1 MEPLLASAT
10 VCSVCGEPLSAKSGC
25 VACLLRA
32 GLDEGAQEDAPAPSS
47 LVFGDFE
54 IARREDGSF
63 WELGCGAMGVTYRA
77 LDKVLH
83 RSVALKV
90 IETPAAVG
98 DSRAVRERFLRE
110 ARAAAALK
118 HPNVAGIFQFGAS
131 PEIDRCYY
139 AMELVEGETLETL
152 VRRDGPLKVGLA
164 LEIAIQVTRA
174 LIGAAAQGLIHR
186 DLKPGNIMI
195 TRSDSAMGEM
205 EVKVIDFGLA
215 KATNR
220 VAETDLT
227 HGGFV
232 GTPSFASPEQFGS
245 APADARS
252 DIYSLGVTLWYALTG
267 QVPYPG
273 KTIEEIRDRQQRT
286 DLPIEQLTERKIPS
300 PLIEILRHTLAL
312 DPTQRPASARESLA
326 ELESCRTKLGLAKAV
341 TSRRPR
347 WKLSGMIVT
356 LAIVA
361 AISVALLLWHQQT
374 HVAAN
379 AATPLEKSIAV
390 LPLENLS
397 ADKENAFFADGI
409 QDDILTSLAKISDLK
424 VISRTSVS
432 QYRGVGAMRNLR
444 DVARELGVENILEGS
459 VRREG
464 NRVLVN
470 VQLIDARNDRHLWAE
485 RYDRTL
491 ADSIGLQGEVASE
504 IAAALRAKLA
514 PEEKARLE
522 AKPTGNPEAYALY
535 LKARGREGAV
545 NHSREDA
552 LAAEQLYAEAI
563 ALDPKFALAR
573 ARLSIVQSELGYD
586 ASGDRRVRAR
596 AAADEALR
604 LAPSLGE
611 AHTALGLCM
620 YWGDKDYPAALKE
633 FSVAAATSP
642 NEPDILNYIAGIQ
655 RRQGRWRESLATFQR
670 AQDLDPRNRQIIIW
684 AALNHLLVRDWPGA
698 TACYN
703 RALDV
708 APDSAHAKVGLAYL
722 EVFQNSNPAAGI
734 KILQNIPAG
743 IDPDGVVTAARWDL
757 AMMARDYASAE
768 KILNDFPQENF
779 PNAGG
784 LPKTFYQGRLAL
796 ARADIVAAQR
806 YFAATTPCIEKWVR
820 DDPNDPNGHAQL
832 GLLYACLHRKED
844 AIREGRRAL
853 EMEPESQNAFHGAGR
868 AANLALVCALVGEQ
882 DQAITLIEHLLSTPG
897 SVDLPDFPQS
907 ITLAELR
914 LRWEWDSLRSNPRFQ
929 KILAR
934 PEPKTV
940 LPPIPQAAPV
950 APEKS
955 IAVLPFENLSNDE
968 ANASFAAGVQDELLS
983 DLARIADLK
992 VISRSSVMRYKNS
1005 TERNLRDIGQALGV
1019 SHIVEGSVQRVGNR
1033 VRVNAQLVDTRTDAH
1048 LWAQTYD
1055 GELVDIFGIQSEI
1068 AQRIADQLRAK
1079 ISPTERAAILE
1090 QPTTDLT
1097 AYALYT
1103 EAKAASAWA
1112 DWKKERVKPRMLELL
1127 HEAIRRDPNFVL
1139 AYCFLAEVYSHEHG
1153 TAQRTGYES
1162 GAVDE
1167 LWKQAIDNAMR
1178 LRPDMGE
1185 PHLALARYHLFLN
1198 HFDAARDELAIARRL
1213 LPNNSDAIYIAA
1225 RIDRRQNRWEE
1236 SLAGVRKAHELDPR
1250 NPDIFTWTCEM
1261 YRLMRR
1267 YSEGEEFVSEGMAR
1281 MPEITSWLNVQLAE
1295 LKLREGDPRAAQE
1308 IVARGP
1314 QATNDGEMRFKTALY
1329 LRDYDTAAKVIATAP
1344 AEEAEEDFHGKPPR
1358 SLADGQLARARGDN
1372 AAAHAAFLGAREDW
1386 ENPIAHRR
1394 RDEWY
1399 FTEVAL
1405 LDAGLGRKQEA
1416 IREAQHAVELVPIAG
1431 DALFGPSMI
1440 LNLAWVYAWTGER
1453 DLAIEKLEMLSKI
1466 PGDVSYGDL
1475 RFNPC
1480 WDSLRGD
1487 PRFEKIV
1494 AKLAP
1499 SP

>member
-1 MEPLLASAT
+1 MEILAAPLAICSTCHEPLNGK
-10 VCSVCGEPLSAKSGC
+10 GECLP
-25 VACLLRA
+25 CLLRG
-32 GLDEGAQEDAPAPSS
+32 GLDELAPANGSPEAA
-47 LVFGDFE
+47 VFGDFE
-54 IARREDGSF
+54 IARREDGSL
-63 WELGCGAMGVTYRA
+63 WELGCGAMGITYRA
-77 LDKVLH
+77 VDKVLH

-90 IETPAAVG
+90 VEAPAVAG
-98 DSRAVRERFLRE
+98 KSRAVRERFLRE

-139 AMELVEGETLETL
+139 AMELVEGETLEAL
-152 VRRDGPLKVGLA
+152 VRRDGPLKVELA

-174 LIGAAAQGLIHR
+174 LTGAAAQGLIHR
-186 DLKPGNIMI
+186 DLKPGNIML
-195 TRSDSAMGEM
+195 TRSDAATVEM

-215 KATNR
+215 KIANAA
-220 VAETDLT
+220 AETELT

-232 GTPSFASPEQFGS
+232 GTPSFASPEQFGN
-245 APADARS
+245 AAADARS

-267 QVPYPG
+267 RVPYPG
-273 KTIEEIRDRQQRT
+273 KTIDEIRDRQQHS
-286 DLPIEQLTERKIPS
+286 DLPVEQLAERKIPA
-300 PLIEILRHTLAL
+300 PLIEILRRTLAL
-312 DPTQRPASARESLA
+312 DPTQRPASAREMLTA
-326 ELESCRTKLGLAKAV
+326 LESCRSSLAGPKAFVPRERGRKLAAL
-341 TSRRPR
+341 
-347 WKLSGMIVT
+347 LLT

-361 AISVALLLWHQQT
+361 AIPGAFLLWRQQT

-379 AATPLEKSIAV
+379 AAMPLAEKSIAV

-397 ADKENAFFADGI
+397 ANKENAFFADGI

-432 QYRGVGAMRNLR
+432 QYRGAGAIRNLR
-444 DVARELGVENILEGS
+444 DVARDLGVENILEGS

-491 ADSIGLQGEVASE
+491 ADSIGLQGEVAAE
-504 IAAALRAKLA
+504 IASALRAKLA
-514 PEEKARLE
+514 PEEKASLA
-522 AKPTGNPEAYALY
+522 AKPTDNPEAYALY

-545 NHSREDA
+545 NHSTEDDT
-552 LAAEQLYAEAI
+552 AAEQLYAQAI
-563 ALDPKFALAR
+563 ALDPKFALAH
-573 ARLSIVQSELGYD
+573 ARLSIVQSQLGYGGTD
-586 ASGDRRVRAR
+586 DRRIRAR

-620 YWGDKDYPAALKE
+620 YWSDKDYAAALKE

-642 NEPDILNYIAGIQ
+642 NEPDILRYIAGIQ
-655 RRQGRWRESLATFQR
+655 RRQGLWRESVATFQR
-670 AQDLDPRNRQIIIW
+670 AQDLDPRNRHIIIL

-703 RALDV
+703 RALEI
-708 APDSAHAKVGLAYL
+708 APDSAYAKVGLAYL
-722 EVFQNSNPAAGI
+722 EVFQNSNPAAGRD
-734 KILQNIPAG
+734 ILQKIPAG
-743 IDPDGVVTAARWDL
+743 IDPDGLVTGARWDL
-757 AMMARDYASAE
+757 AMVARNYSSAE
-768 KILNDFPQENF
+768 KILTDFPQEDF
-779 PNAGG
+779 PKAGDA
-784 LPKTFYQGRLAL
+784 PKTYYQGRLAL
-796 ARADIVAAQR
+796 ARGDIVTAQR
-806 YFAATTPCIEKWVR
+806 YFAAATPAIEGWVR
-820 DDPNDPNGHAQL
+820 DDPNDPNRHAQL
-832 GLLYACLHRKED
+832 GLLYACMHRKED
-844 AIREGRRAL
+844 AIREGRLAV
-853 EMEPESQNAFHGAGR
+853 EMEPESQNAFHGAAR
-868 AANLALVCALVGEQ
+868 AANLALVYALVGEQ
-882 DQAITLIEHLLSTPG
+882 DQAITLIERLLSTPG
-897 SVDLPDFPQS
+897 PVEFPDFPNN
-907 ITLAELR
+907 ITLADLR

-929 KILAR
+929 KLLAQ

-940 LPPIPQAAPV
+940 LTRISQAVPV

-968 ANASFAAGVQDELLS
+968 ANAAFAAGVQDELLS

-992 VISRSSVMRYKNS
+992 VISRTSVMRYKN

-1019 SHIVEGSVQRVGNR
+1019 SHIVEGSVQQVGNR

-1112 DWKKERVKPRMLELL
+1112 DWKKERIKPRILELL

-1153 TAQRTGYES
+1153 AAFRTGYES
-1162 GAVDE
+1162 GAVDQ

-1178 LRPDMGE
+1178 LRPDLGE
-1185 PHLALARYHLFLN
+1185 PHLALARYHFFLN

-1213 LPNNSDAIYIAA
+1213 LPNNSEAIYIAA

-1250 NPDIFTWTCEM
+1250 NPDITSWTCEM

-1267 YSEGEEFVSEGMAR
+1267 YSEGEQFVSEAMAR

-1308 IVARGP
+1308 IVARVP
-1314 QATNDGEMRFKTALY
+1314 QAAGGGLVRFETALY
-1329 LRDYDTAAKVIATAP
+1329 LRDYDTAAKVIATTP
-1344 AEEAEEDFHGKPPR
+1344 AEEADEDFDGKPPR
-1358 SLADGQLARARGDN
+1358 SRADAQLARARGDKT
-1372 AAAHAAFLGAREDW
+1372 AAEAAFRGAREDW
-1386 ENPIAHRR
+1386 ENPAAHHL
-1394 RDEWY
+1394 RDEQY
-1399 FTEVAL
+1399 FTEIAL

-1416 IREAQHAVELVPIAG
+1416 IREAQHAVELLPISK
-1431 DALFGPSMI
+1431 DALFGPTMVQ
-1440 LNLAWVYAWTGER
+1440 NLALVYAWTGEPH
-1453 DLAIEKLEMLSKI
+1453 LAIEQLEMLSKI
-1466 PGDVSYGDL
+1466 PNDLSYGDL
-1475 RFNPC
+1475 HLNPC

-1487 PRFEKIV
+1487 PRFDTVVTSLKP
-1494 AKLAP
+1494 K
-1499 SP
+1499 